1 MQKDDA
7 QRRVDRIYA
16 FREELTRLETDGLL
30 TLDAD
35 DARKVEGYHNVLLAK
50 YSESFDV
57 DVTGADR
64 QLSWGMRIVS
74 FLGALA
80 ISAAIFFFFYR
91 FWGDLT
97 TPVQVSVLVMAPLLL
112 LLATGIVA
120 TREKTLYFTSLLA
133 SVAFS
138 AFVLDLT
145 VLGTIFN
152 ITPSQN
158 AFLAWGAFALLLA
171 YGYSL
176 RLPLVA
182 GMTCL
187 MGYLAATVGTWSGC
201 YWISFG
207 ERPENFIVAGLILSL
222 VPLLPHPRHPQFA
235 GQYRVFGFLA
245 IFISILILSNYGAIS
260 YIGWSSDNI
269 EYLYQTLGFLLSG
282 AVIAIG
288 IRRHWP
294 GMVNLGATFFVLFL
308 YTKMYDWWW
317 EWMPKYLFFLLLG
330 LIAIGLLFGM
340 RRIRSTGREVTA

>member
-7 QRRVDRIYA
+7 QKRVDRIYA
-16 FREELTRLETDGLL
+16 FRNELTQLKEAGVL
-30 TLDAD
+30 TLGGDE
-35 DARKVEGYHNVLLAK
+35 ARQVQNYHDNLLGEYA
-50 YSESFDV
+50 EHFDV

-91 FWGDLT
+91 FWGDLST
-97 TPVQVSVLVMAPLLL
+97 SLQVVILILAPLLL
-112 LLATGIVA
+112 LLATGFVA

-133 SVAFS
+133 SVAFA
-138 AFVLDLT
+138 AFVLDIS

-152 ITPSQN
+152 VTPSQN
-158 AFLAWGAFALLLA
+158 AFLVWGCFALLLA
-171 YGYSL
+171 YGFSL

-201 YWISFG
+201 YRISFG
-207 ERPENFIVAGLILSL
+207 ERPENFIVAGLILAL
-222 VPLLPHPRHPQFA
+222 VPLLPHRHHPQFA
-235 GQYRVFGFLA
+235 GNYRVFGFLA
-245 IFISILILSNYGAIS
+245 IFISILILANYGEIS
-260 YIGWSSDNI
+260 YLAWSSTHI
-269 EYLYQTLGFLLSG
+269 EYLYQVLGFVVSAG
-282 AVIAIG
+282 IIALG

-308 YTKMYDWWW
+308 YTKLYDWWW
-317 EWMPKYLFFLLLG
+317 DWMPKYLFFLLLG
-330 LIAIGLLFGM
+330 LLAIGLLFGM
-340 RRIRSTGREVTA
+340 RRLRATGREVTA